1 MKKIG
6 SILSILLLI
15 CGITVTSFA
24 QATDNTTNN
33 TKKNEASVEVVK
45 GTITAIDPV
54 KSEIVVKER
63 KTGTEKT
70 IVVDAATI
78 SSLKV
83 DERVKVTL
91 KTGTNVAEKV
101 KEITKSAASTAKAS
115 QK

>member
-6 SILSILLLI
+6 SILSVLLLI
-15 CGITVTSFA
+15 CGITVMSFA
-24 QATDNTTNN
+24 QTTNTTAS
-33 TKKNEASVEVVK
+33 TKRNEASAEVVK

-70 IVVDAATI
+70 IVVDAAVI
-78 SSLKV
+78 STLKV

-91 KTGTNVAEKV
+91 KAGSNVAEKV
-101 KEITKSAASTAKAS
+101 KEIVKSAASTTKSS